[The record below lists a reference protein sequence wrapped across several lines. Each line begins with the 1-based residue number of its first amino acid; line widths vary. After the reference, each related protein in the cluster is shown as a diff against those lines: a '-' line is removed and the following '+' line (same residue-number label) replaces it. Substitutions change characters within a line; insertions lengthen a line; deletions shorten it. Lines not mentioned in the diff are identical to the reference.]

1 MKNKKSF
8 NMPVQGKSV
17 PRHGTS
23 TNYEA
28 NVEAS
33 FFGTFL
39 SKAIPIAALI
49 AKSLAKEI

>member
-23 TNYEA
+23 ANYEA

-33 FFGTFL
+33 FNFGSIFGTAV
-39 SKAIPIAALI
+39 KI
-49 AKSLAKEI
+49 AKGLIGAIL